1 MTFEKIKQG
10 LLWGLLAVGV
20 LALAGCGS
28 NGSAGDS
35 NKLQVVATVYPAY
48 DVAKVVGG
56 DKVDVKV
63 LVPPGAEPHDW
74 EPTAGD
80 LKSVGKAKVF
90 IYNGAGLEPTEKLLA
105 PDILKDAKPLEL
117 AKVVDLRYVDESEE
131 HDGHGH
137 STPQSDAHA
146 HEGDEHHVADPHIW
160 LNPMNVAK
168 EVDAVVAAF
177 SEADPANKDYY
188 EANGKAYKA
197 KLEALD
203 ASYKAFADSL
213 TNKNLVVTHEAFGYL
228 ADRYGFKQ
236 LGIMGISPDAE
247 PTPEKMAQIV
257 NFIRT
262 NQVKA
267 IFSEELVNQ
276 KLADAISKETGV
288 AIFKLNPVEGL
299 TEEQLKAGDTYLTI
313 MEQNLATLKKALQ

>member
-1 MTFEKIKQG
+1 MNLKKLKQG
-10 LLWGLLAVGV
+10 LLFGLFAVGV
-20 LALAGCGS
+20 LALAGCGT
-28 NGSAGDS
+28 NGGAGDS

-80 LKSVGKAKVF
+80 LKNIGKAKVF
-90 IYNGAGLEPTEKLLA
+90 IYNGAGLEPTEKLLT
-105 PDILKDAKPLEL
+105 PDILKDAKPVEL
-117 AKVVDLRYVDESEE
+117 AKVVDLRYVDEAEE
-131 HDGHGH
+131 HDHHGH
-137 STPQSDAHA
+137 STPQSDNHN

-160 LNPMNVAK
+160 LNPMNVVK

-177 SEADPANKDYY
+177 SEADPANKEYY
-188 EANGKAYKA
+188 EANGKAYKE

-213 TNKNLVVTHEAFGYL
+213 SNKNLVVTHEAFGYL
-228 ADRYGFKQ
+228 ADRYGFTQ

-257 NFIRT
+257 SFIRN

-276 KLADAISKETGV
+276 KLANAISKETGV
-288 AIFKLNPVEGL
+288 AIYKLNPVEGL